1 MQFLF
6 FLLLQLMLYVFIT
19 EIFNVHRF
27 EMFGLPGC
35 YVGLQSFM
43 LKYYFRAVKL
53 LLLAEKRL
61 KSLRFLILWLL
72 SRVWLLKVPLTL
84 LFEVVWYLNVRVKK
98 VSRSAGINDGLTM
111 CHYTHFNLDSPHLWR
126 QGGWY
131 QYLPIIFRLVSTQ
144 CWACFLPWYFEF
156 SMRYR
161 CCQLLIRAC
170 LELDLNSY

>member
-6 FLLLQLMLYVFIT
+6 FSLFQLMLYVFII
-19 EIFNVHRF
+19 EILNVHRF
-27 EMFGLPGC
+27 EMFGLPDC
-35 YVGLQSFM
+35 YVAWVSNRLCSSIIFEQWNHCCWQ
-43 LKYYFRAVKL
+43 KK
-53 LLLAEKRL
+53 KL
-61 KSLRFLILWLL
+61 KSLRFLILWWL

-84 LFEVVWYLNVRVKK
+84 LFEVVWYLNVWVKK
-98 VSRSAGINDGLTM
+98 VSRSAGFNDGITM

-131 QYLPIIFRLVSTQ
+131 KYLTICFRLVSTQ

-161 CCQLLIRAC
+161 CC
-170 LELDLNSY
+170 